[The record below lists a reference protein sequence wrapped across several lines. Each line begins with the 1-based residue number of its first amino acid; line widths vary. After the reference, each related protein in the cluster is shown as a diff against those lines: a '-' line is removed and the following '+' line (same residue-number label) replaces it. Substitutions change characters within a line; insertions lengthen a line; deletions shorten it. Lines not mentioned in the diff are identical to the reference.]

1 MATLNEI
8 VIGTSIFGAAFVLI
22 RFGIRSYFKEK
33 HKHLID
39 LMDDRD
45 YDEKEK

>member
-22 RFGIRSYFKEK
+22 RFGIRSYFNEK
-33 HKHLID
+33 KKHLVD
-39 LMDDRD
+39 LMGTE
-45 YDEKEK
+45 EKEK